1 MFHRIHAVHPET
13 NFFDKDL
20 HEQSLLLGSE
30 EFASPFSSIVLV
42 LLLAVG

>member
-13 NFFDKDL
+13 DFFDEDL
-20 HEQSLLLGSE
+20 HEQSLLLRRKK
-30 EFASPFSSIVLV
+30 FTSSLSGLVLV